1 MPRKGTAKTTKT
13 LKEVVMV
20 DFARSP
26 FGRASQKNPGF
37 FAHMRGDDLAIAVV
51 KELQRRTRLTPDMID
66 EVTMGSP
73 NLTGEQQNPAR
84 TLALLTCRYE
94 TRALSVDRACTSSMA
109 GAQFGIMA
117 IQLGLEDIVI
127 SGGYE
132 SCSHFPIPLFTATT
146 DMDAFIKEAIAS
158 GAAMRGNPNPK
169 LWEVVD
175 ANTMIGMGNTAENMA
190 EMFNI
195 SKEEQDVWA
204 WKSNIRAAAA
214 YKDGKFKH
222 EIIPM
227 EGVFP
232 DGTKKIVDYDESV
245 RADSK
250 LEKIRTLPPIYKL
263 GGTVDAA
270 NSSKEADGACAGVFM
285 TKEKARELGLV
296 PMVTVRSLAWEAV
309 NPRIMGYSAILA
321 AKKAVQRAG
330 LTPKDIDLWESNAAF
345 AVVPVVQCK
354 EMDIDTE
361 KMNVNGDACCIG
373 HAIGA
378 SGMRMAGTLAH
389 EMNRRKVKYGCAAI
403 CGGYGQGTAMVLERE
418 EYWDGRRSWLS

>member
-1 MPRKGTAKTTKT
+1 MPRKATAKTAKT
-13 LKEVVMV
+13 PREVVMV

-51 KELQRRTRLTPDMID
+51 KELLRRTRLAPKMID
-66 EVTMGSP
+66 EVTMGTP
-73 NLTGEQQNPAR
+73 NLTGEQQNPGR
-84 TLALLTCRYE
+84 TVALLTCPYE

-117 IQLGLEDIVI
+117 IQLGIEDIVI
-127 SGGYE
+127 SGGNE

-146 DMDAFIKEAIAS
+146 DMDTFMKDAIAS
-158 GAAMRGNPNPK
+158 GAAARGNPNAK

-204 WKSNIRAAAA
+204 WKSNMRAAAA
-214 YKDGKFKH
+214 YKEGKFKH

-227 EGVFP
+227 EGIFP

-270 NSSKEADGACAGVFM
+270 NSSKEADGASAGVFM
-285 TKEKARELGLV
+285 AKDKARELGLV
-296 PMVTVRSLAWEAV
+296 PMCTVRSIAWEACD
-309 NPRIMGYSAILA
+309 PRIMGYSATLA
-321 AKKAVQRAG
+321 SKKAVQRAG

-345 AVVPVVQCK
+345 AVAPITQCK
-354 EMDIDTE
+354 EMGIDHE

-378 SGMRMAGTLAH
+378 SGMRMLGTLVH
-389 EMNRRKVKYGCAAI
+389 EMNRRKSRYGCAAI
-403 CGGYGQGTAMVLERE
+403 CGGYGQGTAVLVERE
-418 EYWDGRRSWLS
+418 EYWEGHRAWLS

>member
-1 MPRKGTAKTTKT
+1 MPRKTTTKAA
-13 LKEVVMV
+13 KIPREVVMV

-51 KELQRRTRLTPDMID
+51 KELFRRTKLTPNMID

-73 NLTGEQQNPAR
+73 NLTGEQQNPGR
-84 TLALLTCRYE
+84 TVALLTCPYE

-117 IQLGLEDIVI
+117 IQLGLEEIVI
-127 SGGYE
+127 GGGDE

-146 DMDAFIKEAIAS
+146 DMDTFIKDAIAS
-158 GAAMRGNPNPK
+158 GAAARGNPNPR

-204 WKSNIRAAAA
+204 WKSNMRAAAA
-214 YKDGKFKH
+214 YKEGKFKH

-227 EGVFP
+227 EGIFP

-285 TKEKARELGLV
+285 SKDKARELGLV
-296 PMVTVRSLAWEAV
+296 PMCTVRAIAWEACD
-309 NPRIMGYSAILA
+309 PKIMGYSATLA
-321 AKKAVQRAG
+321 SKKAVQRAG
-330 LTPKDIDLWESNAAF
+330 LTPKDVDLWESNAAF
-345 AVVPVVQCK
+345 AVAPIVQCK
-354 EMDIDTE
+354 EMGIDHE

-378 SGMRMAGTLAH
+378 SGMRMVGTLAH
-389 EMNRRKVKYGCAAI
+389 EMNHRKSRYGCAAI
-403 CGGYGQGTAMVLERE
+403 CGGYGQGTAMVIERE
-418 EYWDGRRSWLS
+418 EYWDGRRAWLS

>member
-1 MPRKGTAKTTKT
+1 MPRKGTAKTTKIPR
-13 LKEVVMV
+13 EVVMV

-37 FAHMRGDDLAIAVV
+37 FAHMRGDDLTIVVV

-127 SGGYE
+127 GGGYE

-146 DMDAFIKEAIAS
+146 DMDAFIKDAIAS
-158 GAAMRGNPNPK
+158 GAAARGNPNPK

-204 WKSNIRAAAA
+204 WKSNMRAAAA
-214 YKDGKFKH
+214 YKEGKFKH

-227 EGVFP
+227 EGIFP
-232 DGTKKIVDYDESV
+232 DGTTKIVDYDESV

-285 TKEKARELGLV
+285 SKEKARELGLV

-309 NPRIMGYSAILA
+309 NPRIMGYSATLA
-321 AKKAVQRAG
+321 SKKAVQRAG

-345 AVVPVVQCK
+345 AVAPIVQCK
-354 EMDIDTE
+354 EMGIDYE

-378 SGMRMAGTLAH
+378 SGMRMVGTLAH
-389 EMNRRKVKYGCAAI
+389 EMQRRKSRYGCAAI
-403 CGGYGQGTAMVLERE
+403 CGGYGQGTGMVVERE
-418 EYWDGRRSWLS
+418 EYWEGHRAWLS